1 MALQFVP
8 YSVTMRSRGYVRV
21 PRTNMW
27 IPESV
32 MERRQ
37 YVAEL
42 AKLAKPIRDMCK
54 TDPIHLALENGATW
68 GDLAQQAQDRAD
80 ARFVNMTDDEW
91 HAYLRADKSKPWE
104 ECQRIFRLRA
114 SNKAAENMQSEP
126 EAPKSCAYW
135 YREYTQFPHLYFSS
149 PEEQKQA
156 IADVLADWWTE
167 KGRWRRGAME
177 LAARK
182 IQSAWRQHKDKDIA
196 TFESTEAWEPKC
208 ECRVPIVFFSDDV
221 TCNMCKIEKERL
233 SRRGSPQTE
242 CECRQEVSFLYA
254 YDDEWTDEFTC
265 NMCKAE
271 KERRGSPQI
280 ECSCELSGMRCQECM
295 NYDLTANDCQYCGA
309 TGCDGY
315 DCRFP
320 LETKTTKCYC
330 GDWVCDGECGVLR
343 CGCIDMCRCGR
354 D

>member
-80 ARFVNMTDDEW
+80 ARFVSMTDDEW
-91 HAYLRADKSKPWE
+91 HAYLRTDKSKPWE

-126 EAPKSCAYW
+126 EAPKTCAYW

-177 LAARK
+177 MAAK
-182 IQSAWRQHKDKDIA
+182 KFQSAWRQHKDKDTA
-196 TFESTEAWEPKC
+196 TFESTEVWDPKC
-208 ECRVPIVFFSDDV
+208 ECRQDWMDPF
-221 TCNMCKIEKERL
+221 TCKMCKVEDERL
-233 SRRGSPQTE
+233 SRRGSIQTDCE
-242 CECRQEVSFLYA
+242 CE
-254 YDDEWTDEFTC
+254 
-265 NMCKAE
+265 
-271 KERRGSPQI
+271 P
-280 ECSCELSGMRCQECM
+280 SGMRCQECM
-295 NYDLTANDCQYCGA
+295 NYDLTANDCQYCGG

-320 LETKTTKCYC
+320 LEIRTTKCYC

-343 CGCIDMCRCGR
+343 CGCIDMCRCGH